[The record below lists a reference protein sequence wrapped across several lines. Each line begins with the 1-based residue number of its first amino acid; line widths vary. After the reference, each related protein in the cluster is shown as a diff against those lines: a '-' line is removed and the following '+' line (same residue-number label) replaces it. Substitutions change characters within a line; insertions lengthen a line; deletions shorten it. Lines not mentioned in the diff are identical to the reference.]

1 MVDLYIYNTNNGV
14 IVPDTEEILA
24 QVNAEWT
31 AAFGLGFDTTPSTPQ
46 GILIA
51 AEVAARTAVIN
62 NNAAIANQINPN
74 IAGGVFLDAIGAL
87 NGVEREPSTRT
98 IVIVNLTGVQ
108 GTVIPVDSVVTTP
121 AGDLFTLQATQTLN
135 GSGLATGTFQS
146 VTLGAIPA
154 PIGSLG
160 TIVDGV
166 AGWETANNPVAGV
179 LGNSIPTDQAYHTF
193 RNDSL
198 AWQGT
203 SLSEAIQAAIVAV
216 PGVQFKPF
224 YVENKEST
232 IQVIEGVTMVPNS
245 IYVCAVGGSDEDIAT
260 AIITRKSGGCNF
272 TNGASGDPRSYAY
285 TDPNSG
291 QVTDVLFDR
300 PDLIQILVQVT
311 VQTNSAVTNPQDA
324 VTQAILDYM
333 NGLINGKPGWAIG
346 TDVSSFELAI
356 AIGQEVP
363 ALFVELVQTKISSD
377 PDFSSANIL
386 IGPWQQAQ
394 TNPGNIT
401 VILDGLAFNFIEG
414 AWRRAG

>member
-1 MVDLYIYNTNNGV
+1 MEFCLSRTHSR
-14 IVPDTEEILA
+14 
-24 QVNAEWT
+24 
-31 AAFGLGFDTTPSTPQ
+31 TP
-46 GILIA
+46 
-51 AEVAARTAVIN
+51 
-62 NNAAIANQINPN
+62 
-74 IAGGVFLDAIGAL
+74 F
-87 NGVEREPSTRT
+87 
-98 IVIVNLTGVQ
+98 
-108 GTVIPVDSVVTTP
+108 
-121 AGDLFTLQATQTLN
+121 
-135 GSGLATGTFQS
+135 
-146 VTLGAIPA
+146 
-154 PIGSLG
+154 
-160 TIVDGV
+160 
-166 AGWETANNPVAGV
+166 
-179 LGNSIPTDQAYHTF
+179 
-193 RNDSL
+193 
-198 AWQGT
+198 
-203 SLSEAIQAAIVAV
+203 
-216 PGVQFKPF
+216 
-224 YVENKEST
+224 
-232 IQVIEGVTMVPNS
+232 
-245 IYVCAVGGSDEDIAT
+245 
-260 AIITRKSGGCNF
+260 TRKSGGCNF